1 MYIGMIRPVETTTIS
16 VQGEGLP
23 EVHELV
29 HAQTPE
35 GWTVAGM
42 SVAMSKHDTVLSCE
56 ATLARRDGVE
66 MLEGADYADVLSKV
80 PEGYQ
85 LLSVQPA

>member
-1 MYIGMIRPVETTTIS
+1 MYIGMIRPVETKTIN

-29 HAQTPE
+29 YAQATE
-35 GWTVAGM
+35 GWSVVSM
-42 SVAMSKHDTVLSCE
+42 SVAMSKHETVLSCE
-56 ATLARRDGVE
+56 ATLARRDGIE
-66 MLEGADYADVLSKV
+66 TIEGADYADVVSRV
-80 PEGYQ
+80 PEGFQ